1 MILMYKRECVLALL
15 LCLSMAATA
24 AAEREHSYRLRIVDD
39 SNRVEIE
46 ARFAA
51 AVTGVHVRS
60 NRGPRYLS
68 SATDCDGRALVRRG
82 RSLHAEDGRLECLR
96 YSVDLGR
103 LRAGDRRN
111 ATLAR
116 SNTLAPPS
124 RWLWRPRDRV
134 PIVVS
139 LELPD
144 GYRVSAPWERLDAAG
159 QRYRFGPSPEN
170 ASAAVAFGRFTE
182 AVRPIAGGEVRV
194 VLLEPASGRA
204 PAALIDWAATV
215 AADVA
220 DSYGSLPNPSPH
232 VLIVPVGGSRSS
244 SPVPFGRVIRDGG
257 ESVEF
262 FVNQNARIDRFYAD
276 WTATHEFSHLLFPY
290 VRKNQRWISEGFAQY
305 LQNVLLARAGHYTP
319 ERAWQK
325 LYEGFERGRRSR
337 PDLSPNAAA
346 ARGARSATMKVYWSG
361 AVLALAAD
369 LELRRSS
376 GGRQSLDTVI
386 VELGDCC
393 LPSVRS
399 WSGTELLA
407 KLDELAGRAVFMPLY
422 RQYADAEGF
431 PDYAPLFAELGLS
444 VNRGRVVLGRELA
457 RAALRDAILAPTSP
471 RLADTETD
479 DATTSPGGH

>member
-15 LCLSMAATA
+15 LCLGTA
-24 AAEREHSYRLRIVDD
+24 AAEAAAAEHSYHLRIVDD
-39 SNRVEIE
+39 SNRLEIE

-51 AVTGVHVRS
+51 AVASVHVRS

-68 SATDCDGRALVRRG
+68 SATDCDGRALVRHG
-82 RSLHAEDGRLECLR
+82 RTLRAEEGRIACLR

-111 ATLAR
+111 ATLAQ
-116 SNTLAPPS
+116 SNILAPPS
-124 RWLWRPRDRV
+124 RWLWRPRDRA
-134 PIVVS
+134 PIVLS
-139 LELPD
+139 FELPD
-144 GYRVSAPWERLDAAG
+144 GYRASAPWQRLDDSG
-159 QRYRFGPSPEN
+159 RRYRFGPSPEN

-182 AVRPIAGGEVRV
+182 AVRPIRGGEVRV

-204 PAALIDWAATV
+204 PAALADWAATV
-215 AADVA
+215 ADDVA
-220 DSYGSLPNPSPH
+220 ESYGGLPNPSPH
-232 VLIVPVGGSRSS
+232 VLIVPVGGSRNG
-244 SPVPFGRVIRDGG
+244 SPVRFGRVIRDGG

-262 FVNQNARIDRFYAD
+262 FVNHYARIDRFYDD
-276 WTATHEFSHLLFPY
+276 WTATHEYSHLLFPY
-290 VRKNQRWISEGFAQY
+290 VRQNHRWISEGFAQY
-305 LQNVLLARAGHYTP
+305 LQNVLLARAGRYTP

-346 ARGARSATMKVYWSG
+346 ARGTRSATMKVYWSG

-376 GGRQSLDTVI
+376 GGQQSLDTVI
-386 VELGDCC
+386 VALGDCC

-399 WSGTELLA
+399 WSGTELLE

-422 RQYADAEGF
+422 RQYGDTAGF

-444 VNRGRVVLGRELA
+444 VNRGRVVPGREVVQ
-457 RAALRDAILAPTSP
+457 AALRDAILAPESP
-471 RLADTETD
+471 RLADREAD
-479 DATTSPGGH
+479 SATTSPGGH